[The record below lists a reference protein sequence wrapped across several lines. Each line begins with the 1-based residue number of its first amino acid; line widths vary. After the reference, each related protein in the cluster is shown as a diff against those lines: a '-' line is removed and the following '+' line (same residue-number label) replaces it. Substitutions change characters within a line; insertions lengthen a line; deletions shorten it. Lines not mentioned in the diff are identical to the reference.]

1 MKNVD
6 LIKKALSVIKPRKMR
21 DGLLGDVG
29 SALITDKNKIYLGVC
44 AGVGSNTFCAE
55 QNAIGVAAGLARA
68 GKKPYVYSGSIF
80 LSSRANE
87 FIRDDVAYANLN
99 VKLIGTGASGFL
111 GFTHNWMGKENDLD
125 LIKNMPNI
133 THCNPTKRETLKKA
147 LLSNKPLYIR
157 I

>member
-55 QNAIGVAAGLARA
+55 QNAIGSMITKKEFNIKKIVAVWIDEN
-68 GKKPYVYSGSIF
+68 KKVHIVPPCGNCRQLMIEIELDNMKNTEVV
-80 LSSRANE
+80 L
-87 FIRDDVAYANLN
+87 
-99 VKLIGTGASGFL
+99 
-111 GFTHNWMGKENDLD
+111 DLD
-125 LIKNMPNI
+125 KTVL
-133 THCNPTKRETLKKA
+133 LKK
-147 LLSNKPLYIR
+147 LLPHDGGWKKIE
-157 I
+157 IKKK